1 MGVQTQHILEVW
13 QQLTTAENIVV
24 KVAQAA
30 NISPMSVMPPAQM
43 VLVLKTIVGARQ
55 VKKGGSHTH
64 LGMLSLLGTS
74 AQSWVSR

>member
-13 QQLTTAENIVV
+13 QQLMTAENIVV

-30 NISPMSVMPPAQM
+30 NISPMSVMQGK
-43 VLVLKTIVGARQ
+43 LRTLVGARQ
-55 VKKGGSHTH
+55 VKQGGSHTH